1 MFPATESFSMGV
13 EEPIP
18 ILPFVVSRERRFP
31 IFQAL
36 TPDARVVEADWLK
49 LRELFP
55 SMEEVSTKIIRDR
68 APEEELERYRV
79 VSIFNCSGLVCPSFI
94 F

>member
-49 LRELFP
+49 LR
-55 SMEEVSTKIIRDR
+55 
-68 APEEELERYRV
+68 
-79 VSIFNCSGLVCPSFI
+79 
-94 F
+94 